1 MKRNWMLLLLFVP
14 GTLWG
19 LSFSVNEVLLE
30 TVPPVT
36 IVLSRSLL
44 AIAPLGVALW
54 WRGGRLPQTRA
65 KWWPFIVLGALNNT
79 IPFLLITWAQL
90 TLTSSL
96 ATILTSLMP
105 LFTLLIAVGLG
116 DERLN
121 RPKIAGILTGLVGI
135 ILLIGPTALGGVGRN
150 FISQLAIIV
159 GTISYAIAA
168 VYSRRILA
176 QLNRGSIINAILT
189 LTVSQYITSSLTMF
203 PIFLLIDHPWT
214 LQPDSSTVIGMLV
227 LAWPITVGAVLVY
240 YFLIDHMGASVG
252 AMSVYLI
259 PIVGVLVG
267 VFALGETVT
276 WQTMVALVLVL
287 LGIGLVNGVR
297 LPRRRGV

>member
-1 MKRNWMLLLLFVP
+1 MILLLFVP

-19 LSFSVNEVLLE
+19 VSFSVNEVLLE

-36 IVLSRSLL
+36 IVLSRSFL
-44 AIAPLGVALW
+44 AIAPLGLALW
-54 WRGGRLPQTRA
+54 WRGGRLPQTRTE
-65 KWWPFIVLGALNNT
+65 WWPFIVLGALNNT

-90 TLTSSL
+90 TLASSL

-116 DERLN
+116 DEVLN
-121 RPKIAGILTGLVGI
+121 RPKIAGILTGFLGVVI
-135 ILLIGPTALGGVGRN
+135 LIGPATLGGVGRN

-159 GTISYAIAA
+159 GTISYAMAA
-168 VYSRRILA
+168 VYSRRVLA
-176 QLNRGSIINAILT
+176 QSNHSSIIDAILT

-203 PIFLLIDHPWT
+203 PLFLLIDRPWT
-214 LQPDSSTVIGMLV
+214 LQPDSSTIIGMIA

-240 YFLIDHMGASVG
+240 YFLIDRMGASVG

-267 VFALGETVT
+267 VFALGETLA
-276 WQTMVALVLVL
+276 WQTVVAMVLIL
-287 LGIGLVNGVR
+287 LGIGLVNGVH
-297 LPRRRGV
+297 LPRKVEG